1 MNPVLFLSGYAVL
14 SAGAEQSAPLLNAF
28 LQRDAA
34 FSGFTV
40 LEDGS
45 IRLTCSLRTA
55 KRLYGTVDYTV
66 LRRGG
71 LPILCA
77 RTKSR
82 MGLVIGGLLAIA
94 LLLISR
100 LFVWDVRVTGNQA
113 LSTAEILEELSAC
126 GFGVGSYLPAF
137 SAGEVENRV
146 LLASDRLAWISVHL
160 NGTVAEVQ
168 VLERT
173 PVPDNEDTKKPA
185 DLVAKIDG
193 QIELIELYRGNV
205 VVRPGQAVRRGEL
218 LVSGIF
224 ENENVGC
231 RFTRS
236 AGRVLARTE
245 HTYRIEIPL
254 TSVEREYYTT
264 EKGALWLIFFGN
276 PVKISENA
284 GNEDTNCDIIETVIH
299 ADRIGLP
306 NLPLS
311 WRREIRRYWREV
323 ERTHTQDE
331 AVALA
336 FEQMA
341 EILRTLSDEA
351 QLLSKRST
359 VSVTDSA
366 VVLECTVT
374 CIEDIAEQ
382 VEFEVID

>member
-1 MNPVLFLSGYAVL
+1 MNPVLLLSGYAVL
-14 SAGAEQSAPLLNAF
+14 SATAEQSAALLNVF

-34 FSGFTV
+34 FSGFMA

-45 IRLTCSLRTA
+45 VQLTCSLLTA
-55 KRLYGTVDYTV
+55 KRLQGAAEFTV

-71 LPILCA
+71 LPVWLLRA
-77 RTKSR
+77 RSR
-82 MGLVIGGLLAIA
+82 MGLVVGGLLAVA
-94 LLLISR
+94 LLLVSR
-100 LFVWDVRVTGNQA
+100 LFVWDVRVTGNRE
-113 LSTAEILEELSAC
+113 LSAAEVLEELSAC

-137 SAGEVENRV
+137 SVGEVENRV
-146 LLASDRLAWISVHL
+146 LLASKRLAWISVHL

-173 PVPDNEDTKKPA
+173 PAPDTEEPKKPA
-185 DLVAKIDG
+185 DLIAKIDG
-193 QIELIELYRGNV
+193 QIELVELYRGNSL
-205 VVRPGQAVRRGEL
+205 VRPGQAVRRGEL

-224 ENENVGC
+224 ESESNGC

-254 TSVEREYYTT
+254 ADVEREYYAT
-264 EKGALWLIFFGN
+264 EKAALWLIFFGN

-284 GNEDTNCDIIETVIH
+284 GNGDRNCDIIEEVIH
-299 ADRIGLP
+299 ADRLGLP

-323 ERTHTQDE
+323 ERTRTQEE

-336 FEQMA
+336 FDRLA
-341 EILRTLSDEA
+341 ETLRTLSDEV
-351 QLLSKRST
+351 QLLSKRSE
-359 VSVTDSA
+359 VFVTDTA